1 MALND
6 TQSDIR
12 DRRRQLVAEIMVR
25 RPRVTQRQLREALT
39 EQGHIN
45 PETGEAWS
53 LGTINRDVEVV
64 REQAQ
69 ERMSRSAEEWRAQE
83 LEMLQELQADAWKEG
98 EYRTVIQVSKRRAK
112 LLGLDEPEKIEA
124 ALSLGRSEE
133 FQDALTDL
141 MGALEDFP
149 EARQAVARV
158 LADGEPEDAEDQ

>member
-1 MALND
+1 MPLNNSR
-6 TQSDIR
+6 SDIR

-25 RPRVTQRQLREALT
+25 RPRVTQRQVRDALT

-53 LGTINRDVEVV
+53 LGTINRDVEAV

-69 ERMSRSAEEWRAQE
+69 KRMNRSAEEWRSQE
-83 LEMLQELQADAWKEG
+83 LEMLRELQADAWEEG

-112 LLGLDEPEKIEA
+112 LLGLDEPEQIDA

-133 FQDALTDL
+133 FQDALADL

-158 LADGEPEDAEDQ
+158 LAEGEPADADSQ